1 MEVAGSG
8 LEQPRGDSWATC
20 LVTEAPATGV
30 TTEDG
35 EAGVED
41 ITEAGEDGAEVT
53 IEAGEVE
60 VEHQLDFLEDPRP
73 LVEPGQPR
81 DLEERGEDSL
91 DFCKVHRCDISVFI
105 YKKIQLRLTKF
116 TYIIAASTASWKS

>member
-1 MEVAGSG
+1 MA
-8 LEQPRGDSWATC
+8 D
-20 LVTEAPATGV
+20 
-30 TTEDG
+30 
-35 EAGVED
+35 EAGV
-41 ITEAGEDGAEVT
+41 AGEEII
-53 IEAGEVE
+53 IEAGGVVE
-60 VEHQLDFLEDPRP
+60 LQLDFRGDPRP

-116 TYIIAASTASWKS
+116 T